1 MDGFSTRIQED
12 ERVKGEIESIAQEV
26 GLKQSAPLMYD
37 VDCTFDEVD
46 ISKRNSY
53 AFNSQ
58 ALWQKNEY
66 FRSQKIFIVDIR
78 IWIDGAYHVIVINQ
92 YFPKYIDFYAYA
104 KKRVRSLSV
113 DRNVSE
119 RSEKDVI
126 HRGRIFMGLSGV

>member
-1 MDGFSTRIQED
+1 MKFNIQRKKAEEEHTFLNLLFGMDGFSTRIQED

-58 ALWQKNEY
+58 ALWQ
-66 FRSQKIFIVDIR
+66 
-78 IWIDGAYHVIVINQ
+78 
-92 YFPKYIDFYAYA
+92 
-104 KKRVRSLSV
+104 
-113 DRNVSE
+113 
-119 RSEKDVI
+119 
-126 HRGRIFMGLSGV
+126 